1 MTSRA
6 LRATAG
12 SLRSRALVAIVLAC
26 SIAHA
31 EDKPWAAGVP
41 EDKQHDALA
50 LYREGNKLFEQDQFK
65 DALPKYVAALAL
77 WDHPAI
83 HYNAAVCLIN
93 LDRPVEAYEHLQ
105 AALRFGVAP
114 LGDKLYKD
122 ALNYVKVLG
131 GQIAPLAVS
140 CAQRDAKVTLD
151 GADLL
156 ACPASVEKNVLA
168 KEDHQLVAAKPGYQ
182 TEMRSIRLEPGKKTT
197 LVIELKP
204 LAAQRKL
211 VRRWSQ
217 WLPYA
222 VIAVGGAVAA
232 ASTPAWLSAR
242 TLSDNENAWIDAHC
256 MTPCTSQQ
264 LSMGVVG
271 DLRSREQRDETIGIG
286 VAAAGGAIVVAGV
299 AMIVLNQP
307 HYEHAIVPNV
317 GSDHVGVT
325 ISGRW

>member
-1 MTSRA
+1 V
-6 LRATAG
+6 LRAV
-12 SLRSRALVAIVLAC
+12 VAIMLAC

-31 EDKPWAAGVP
+31 DDKPWAAGVP

-50 LYREGNKLFEQDQFK
+50 LYREGNTLFEQDQFK

-93 LDRPVEAYEHLQ
+93 LDRPVEAFDQLH

-114 LGDKLYKD
+114 LGDKLYRD

-140 CAQRDAKVTLD
+140 CAQPDAKVTLD

-168 KEDHQLVAAKPGYQ
+168 KEHQLVTVKPGYE
-182 TEMRSIRLEPGKKTT
+182 TDTRTIRLEPGKKTT

-211 VRRWSQ
+211 VRRWSK

-232 ASTPAWLSAR
+232 ASTPAWLSAK

-256 MTPCTSQQ
+256 TTPCTSQQ
-264 LSMGVVG
+264 ASMGVA
-271 DLRSREQRDETIGIG
+271 DLRSREQRDETIAIGIT
-286 VAAAGGAIVVAGV
+286 AAGGAIVVAGV

-307 HYEHAIVPNV
+307 HYEHAIVPSV
-317 GSDHVGVT
+317 GPDHVGVT